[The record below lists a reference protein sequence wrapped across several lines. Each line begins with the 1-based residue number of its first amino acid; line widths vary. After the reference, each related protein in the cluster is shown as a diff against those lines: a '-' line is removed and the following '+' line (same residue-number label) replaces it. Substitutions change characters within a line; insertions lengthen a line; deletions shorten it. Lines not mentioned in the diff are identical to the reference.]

1 MIVNKKFDRLRQWGR
16 ERMGGEVRTDTND
29 EFKSLE
35 IEMQLRGEGM
45 ERLNRSAKEYI
56 KHISRRDAGEAKEK
70 QLPVG
75 YFGNAMMTHGED
87 FEPDSEFGQC
97 LSTLGRANE
106 RIARIQETY
115 CANATSSWL
124 ESIERS
130 LVQMKEFNEARRKLD
145 NRRLAYDTATAKMQ
159 KSKKEDFRMEEE
171 LRSQKAKYEESS
183 EDVYRRMMDIKDAE
197 SETVADLTSF
207 LEAELTYYDR
217 CRELLLQVKRDWPA
231 SGATSDRSR
240 TSSPANGYLRRN
252 TVNRSRNNSLAQ
264 RFDDIAEDEPLEPP
278 HRPGIRS
285 RAPSGTSSPRRELPG
300 FDIPSRPPINGRA
313 NSTFEG
319 PTSLGSVGRSES
331 PASSTTMPRLTRVP
345 TEPTPIL
352 TGKASLRST
361 SKPPPPREP
370 TTTTTAAT
378 TSNIFSDD
386 QSSETSSS
394 DTASFLHQHHQQ
406 SDPARSASWSQNGF
420 LSAAVAGNGSHDVF
434 GAKKTPPPPP
444 PPSRAKKPPPPPPM
458 KRSALS
464 TGEVPRC

>member
-159 KSKKEDFRMEEE
+159 KTKKEDFRMEEE

-240 TSSPANGYLRRN
+240 TSSPANGYPRRN
-252 TVNRSRNNSLAQ
+252 TINRSRNNSLAQ
-264 RFDDIAEDEPLEPP
+264 RFDDIAEDEALEPP

-285 RAPSGTSSPRRELPG
+285 RAPSGTNSPRRELPG
-300 FDIPSRPPINGRA
+300 FDISSRPPVNGRA

-319 PTSLGSVGRSES
+319 PTSLGSIGRSES
-331 PASSTTMPRLTRVP
+331 PASTTTMPRLTRVP

-370 TTTTTAAT
+370 TTTAT
-378 TSNIFSDD
+378 NSNIFSDD
-386 QSSETSSS
+386 QSSENS
-394 DTASFLHQHHQQ
+394 DTASFLPHQP
-406 SDPARSASWSQNGF
+406 DPSRSASWSQNGF
-420 LSAAVAGNGSHDVF
+420 LSAAAANGSHDVF
-434 GAKKTPPPPP
+434 SAAKKTPPPPP

-464 TGEVPRC
+464 TGELPRC

>member
-145 NRRLAYDTATAKMQ
+145 TRRLAYDTATAKMQ

-240 TSSPANGYLRRN
+240 TSSPANNGYPRRN

-300 FDIPSRPPINGRA
+300 FDIPTRPPINSRA

-319 PTSLGSVGRSES
+319 PTSLGSIARSES
-331 PASSTTMPRLTRVP
+331 PASTMPRLTRVP

-370 TTTTTAAT
+370 ATA
-378 TSNIFSDD
+378 TSPNVFGDD
-386 QSSETSSS
+386 QSDETS
-394 DTASFLHQHHQQ
+394 DTASFLHHPHQP
-406 SDPARSASWSQNGF
+406 DPAARSASWSQNGF
-420 LSAAVAGNGSHDVF
+420 LSAAAAAGNGSHDAF

>member
-171 LRSQKAKYEESS
+171 LRSQRAKYEESS

-240 TSSPANGYLRRN
+240 TSSPANGYPRRN

-278 HRPGIRS
+278 QRPGIRS

-300 FDIPSRPPINGRA
+300 FDIPTRSTMNGRA

-319 PTSLGSVGRSES
+319 PTSLGSMSRSES
-331 PASSTTMPRLTRVP
+331 PASTMPRLTRVP

-352 TGKASLRST
+352 NGKASLRST

-370 TTTTTAAT
+370 ATTAN
-378 TSNIFSDD
+378 SNIFGDD
-386 QSSETSSS
+386 QSSENS
-394 DTASFLHQHHQQ
+394 DTASFLHPRP
-406 SDPARSASWSQNGF
+406 DPQRSASWSQNGL
-420 LSAAVAGNGSHDVF
+420 LSAAAAANGAAHEVF
-434 GAKKTPPPPP
+434 SGATGAKKTPPPPP

>member
-159 KSKKEDFRMEEE
+159 KTKKEDFRMEEE

-240 TSSPANGYLRRN
+240 TSSPANGYPRRN
-252 TVNRSRNNSLAQ
+252 TINRSRNNSLAQ
-264 RFDDIAEDEPLEPP
+264 RFDDIAEDEALEPP

-285 RAPSGTSSPRRELPG
+285 RAPSGTNSPRRELPG
-300 FDIPSRPPINGRA
+300 FDISSRPPINGRA

-319 PTSLGSVGRSES
+319 PTSLGSIGRSES
-331 PASSTTMPRLTRVP
+331 PASTTTMPRLTRVP

-370 TTTTTAAT
+370 TTTAT
-378 TSNIFSDD
+378 NSNIFSDD
-386 QSSETSSS
+386 QSSENS
-394 DTASFLHQHHQQ
+394 DTASFLPHQP
-406 SDPARSASWSQNGF
+406 DPSRSASWSQNGF
-420 LSAAVAGNGSHDVF
+420 LSAAAANGSHDVF
-434 GAKKTPPPPP
+434 SAAKKTPPPPP

-464 TGEVPRC
+464 TGELPRC